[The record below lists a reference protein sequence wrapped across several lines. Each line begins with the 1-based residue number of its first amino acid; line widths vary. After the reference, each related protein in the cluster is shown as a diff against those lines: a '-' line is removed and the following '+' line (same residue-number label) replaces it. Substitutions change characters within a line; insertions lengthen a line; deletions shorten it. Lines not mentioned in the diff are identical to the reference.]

1 MRITKDEF
9 KVIAKMF
16 PTMTVVEL
24 MNLLNKYGK

>member
-1 MRITKDEF
+1 MRITKEELE
-9 KVIAKMF
+9 ILSKMF